1 MVEAAWCGVPGPVA
15 CVACAALLTPAPA
28 VAAPVPLLPLQGFLQ
43 MDFWEALAKMVA
55 NLLLLLLVLAG
66 IAAAIVTVLTYL
78 T

>member
-1 MVEAAWCGVPGPVA
+1 
-15 CVACAALLTPAPA
+15 LTPAPA